1 MSTKDDDTLASR
13 VAYDVLFVLFFILAL
28 IGSCNTYFALKIQ
41 KFKNRSILIFYIS
54 SMSVIMLRILL
65 FTDQWLNYPW
75 NYYVILLITLP
86 TFMYLITGLSQVMLS
101 VGCTIKY
108 RIKDLNENPD
118 LTPEQKKTGKQKN
131 LLVLTILYTMIAALM
146 LCIVV
151 LFCVWA
157 GYCSIR
163 DGEDVLYCNFI
174 SSSTLTLLCAIL
186 NLVVWV
192 LLVAATLTFYY
203 QIKGRY
209 NIKSF

>member
-1 MSTKDDDTLASR
+1 MSTKDDDTLASI

-108 RIKDLNENPD
+108 RI
-118 LTPEQKKTGKQKN
+118 
-131 LLVLTILYTMIAALM
+131 
-146 LCIVV
+146 
-151 LFCVWA
+151 
-157 GYCSIR
+157 
-163 DGEDVLYCNFI
+163 
-174 SSSTLTLLCAIL
+174 
-186 NLVVWV
+186 
-192 LLVAATLTFYY
+192 
-203 QIKGRY
+203 
-209 NIKSF
+209 